1 MDGNVVAFFVP
12 TVVFIIVVLPLW
24 LVMHYR
30 TKQRAES
37 ALSQAERDDLHL
49 LLGNAERMLE
59 RIDTLEAILDEESPG
74 WRKRMAN
81 EESS

>member
-1 MDGNVVAFFVP
+1 MDGNLVAFFVP
-12 TVVFIIVVLPLW
+12 TVVFIIVVLPFW
-24 LVMHYR
+24 LFMHYR

-74 WRKRMAN
+74 WRKRMAD
-81 EESS
+81 EEIS

>member
-24 LVMHYR
+24 LIMHYR
-30 TKQRAES
+30 TKQRQET
-37 ALSQAERDDLHL
+37 ALSMAEREDLQALQHS
-49 LLGNAERMLE
+49 ADRMIS

-74 WRKRMAN
+74 WRKRMTDG
-81 EESS
+81 SVL

>member
-24 LVMHYR
+24 LFMHYR

-37 ALSQAERDDLHL
+37 ALSQAERDDLQTL
-49 LLGNAERMLE
+49 MISADRMLS

-81 EESS
+81 EEFS